1 MTPHDEYT
9 TYHYQK
15 ENTWRL
21 DQPSRKGGE
30 EGRKVGALPTMFRTL
45 SESGN
50 VVTKDG
56 LKSSPQRPART
67 LEPKKRGSSDS
78 WKQHFVKNPFRV
90 IVHFLPFLSFTN
102 YLTFIQGEGTYFL
115 V

>member
-1 MTPHDEYT
+1 MEIGPTVE
-9 TYHYQK
+9 
-15 ENTWRL
+15 
-21 DQPSRKGGE
+21 KGRRGGK
-30 EGRKVGALPTMFRTL
+30 EGRGTAHNVQNALRIRKC
-45 SESGN
+45 GN
-50 VVTKDG
+50 LKDG
-56 LKSSPQRPART
+56 LKRSPQRPART